1 MTVSAPPKGEPMRK
15 LIVSLL
21 AFAPLAFAQSQSF
34 TYTYSGLPLP
44 IYPDDWNTVTV
55 IRMFV
60 GRSIQISKVTASVQ
74 LQYSGVGDLNVFM
87 WSPDGTRTKLLERN
101 CGSLSNIDT
110 TFDDSATSKFSDTC
124 PAATGQGTFRGNEPL
139 ANWNNKNGYG
149 YWRIGIENNGSNDKT
164 GTITGFSI
172 TITGTS
178 LGPPVIGPTTVVS
191 TSSFLTGLVA
201 PGDQISIFGANL
213 GPTTGIRA
221 DVTKTLP
228 TSLGGTTV
236 TFDGVAA
243 PMYYSS
249 SGIVSVQAPFS
260 LATGGTTQIQ
270 VVNSAGSSL
279 AVPQVAATTNPGVFT
294 YEVGGTGQAKAINQ
308 DGSANGDG
316 TVNGSD
322 KPAPAGSVISVYA
335 TGLGAVTPAVAA
347 GTPTPGGTLSTTVAP
362 VTATIAGRT
371 ATVLWAGLA
380 PGLIGTYQVNIMVPL
395 SVPSG
400 PARLAL
406 YADGVGSQTG
416 VTVQIR

>member
-1 MTVSAPPKGEPMRK
+1 MRK
-15 LIVSLL
+15 LIVTLL
-21 AFAPLAFAQSQSF
+21 AFVPLAFSQAQTY

-44 IYPDDWNTVTV
+44 IYPDDWNTITV

-60 GRSIQISKVTASVQ
+60 GRSMQISKVTASVQ
-74 LQYSGVGDLNVFM
+74 VQYSGVGDLNLFM
-87 WSPDGTRTKLLERN
+87 YSPDGTRTKLLERN
-101 CGSLSNIDT
+101 CGGLANIDT
-110 TFDDSATSKFSDTC
+110 TFDDGATSKFSDVC
-124 PAATGQGTFRGNEPL
+124 PSVAGQGPFRGNEPL
-139 ANWNNKNGYG
+139 SNWNNKNAYG
-149 YWRIGIENNGSNDKT
+149 YWRIAVENNGSDDKT
-164 GTITGFSI
+164 GTLTGFSI
-172 TITGTS
+172 AITGTS
-178 LGPPVIGPTTVVS
+178 LGPPVIGPTTVMS
-191 TSSFLTGLVA
+191 TSSFLSGLVA

-213 GPTTGIRA
+213 GPTTGVRA

-249 SGIVSVQAPFS
+249 SGIVSVQAPSS

-270 VVNSAGSSL
+270 VVNSSGSSL
-279 AVPQVAATTNPGVFT
+279 SVPQIAATTNPGVFT
-294 YEVGGTGQAKAINQ
+294 YEVGGPGQAKAVNQ
-308 DGSANGDG
+308 DGSLNGDG
-316 TVNGSD
+316 SIQSSHR
-322 KPAPAGSVISVYA
+322 PAPAGSIISVYA
-335 TGLGAVTPAVAA
+335 TGLGAVSPAVAA
-347 GTPTPGGTLSTTVAP
+347 GNVTPASPLSSTVAP
-362 VTATIAGRT
+362 VTATIAGRS

-380 PGLIGTYQVNIMVPL
+380 PGLIGTYQVNIMVPP